1 MKRDDLHTEVTQRIL
16 AELEAGAAPWVQP
29 WSTTP
34 GSNQPANAA
43 TGRLLSGANVVLL
56 WIVMRTTGY
65 ATPRFYAGR
74 IPDTS
79 VGE

>member
-34 GSNQPANAA
+34 GSLKAA
-43 TGRLLSGANVVLL
+43 VAKLEKLVV
-56 WIVMRTTGY
+56 RY
-65 ATPRFYAGR
+65 ALRPTA
-74 IPDTS
+74 
-79 VGE
+79 